1 MSEPDKENLEKLAK
15 EAKNDDTFEKLD
27 EMEEE
32 LNLDEEPVVED
43 EEEEKP
49 EDKSAL
55 EKIIEDVPP
64 ATFLDTNNQ
73 MP

>member
-43 EEEEKP
+43 KEEEKP

-64 ATFLDTNNQ
+64 ATFLDPNNR